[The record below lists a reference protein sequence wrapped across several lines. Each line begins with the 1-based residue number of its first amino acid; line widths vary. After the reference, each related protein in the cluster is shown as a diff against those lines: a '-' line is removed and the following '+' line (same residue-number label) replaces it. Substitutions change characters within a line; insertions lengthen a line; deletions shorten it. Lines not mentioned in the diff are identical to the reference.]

1 MISGVSSTTI
11 TSFPDTGLSKKEGS
25 CGSRSQKSS
34 KLPGLGIGIS
44 SMEGDLEF
52 ERLMTSIGSMISM
65 TPELKLDFEDDD
77 PELELDF
84 EDDDPELD

>member
-1 MISGVSSTTI
+1 MN
-11 TSFPDTGLSKKEGS
+11 SFPDTELGGKEGS
-25 CGSRSQKSS
+25 CGSRSQISS

-52 ERLMTSIGSMISM
+52 ERLMTSIGSMIST